1 MASASPTTTP
11 APTPSVAHT
20 PPANFSPGT
29 MVRVGGNAAYLA
41 DLYHFL
47 LVASWRRLLLIVAST
62 YAVINATFAGLYLAG
77 GDCLTG
83 ATPGSYS
90 DAFFFSVQTFS
101 TIGYGTM
108 APKTPYASA
117 VVTLEA
123 FIGLITVAMATGL
136 MFAKFSRPTAR
147 VLFSDKMVVGMRNGK
162 PTLSLRMANER
173 GNDIIEA
180 SFRVTVLKPE
190 VTAEGEKIRRL
201 HDIKLLRS
209 ETPLFTVSFAAF
221 HVIDETSPLFGET
234 PESVLQESLRFIVT
248 VTGLDAS
255 FAQTVH
261 ARRIYE
267 ARDIV
272 WNARFVD
279 VISNLPDGRLQLDLA
294 KFHHVEALPPAA

>member
-1 MASASPTTTP
+1 MASASPTTTT

-20 PPANFSPGT
+20 PPSNFSPGT
-29 MVRVGGNAAYLA
+29 MIRVGGNAAHLA

-47 LVASWRRLLLIVAST
+47 LVASWRRLLLIIATT
-62 YAVINATFAGLYLAG
+62 YACVNATFAGLYLAG
-77 GDCLTG
+77 GDCVAG
-83 ATPGSYS
+83 AAPGSFS

-108 APKTPYASA
+108 APKTGYASA

-201 HDIKLLRS
+201 HDLRLLRS
-209 ETPLFTVSFAAF
+209 ETPLFTVSFSAF
-221 HVIDETSPLFGET
+221 HEIDETSPLLGET
-234 PESVLQESLRFIVT
+234 PESIQRDALRFIVT

-294 KFHHVEALPPAA
+294 KFHDVEAL